1 MTTSSQVHANLL
13 EAGQLPDCGLVLEA
27 GFIPYYEQIAEQ
39 IRKMILSNELLA
51 GQNYYSEGEI
61 ARTLGIS
68 KMPVRQAF
76 QKLRAEGY
84 LIVARGKRP
93 VIGVG
98 RVPWDFQEL
107 RGFSEEMRR
116 RGLVP
121 SAKVLS
127 NDIVESSSQEVMK
140 ALQLTAGEKVYR
152 LQRLRYVNGDPVAV
166 VTSHLPE
173 SIFRGIENQ
182 DLNQQSLYYVI
193 EHVYKRKLHWAEEV
207 IGAITAT
214 EQEADVLETEIGA
227 PLLSVKETTFDVNKV
242 AIEYSVSYLRA
253 DRYTA
258 SVISVR
264 KK

>member
-1 MTTSSQVHANLL
+1 MTNSTQIDRKLL
-13 EAGQLPDCGLVLEA
+13 EASDLPECGLVLES
-27 GFIPYYEQIAEQ
+27 GFIPYYEQISEQ
-39 IRKMILSNELLA
+39 IRKMILSNQLAA
-51 GQNYYSEGEI
+51 GQTYYSEGEI

-93 VIGVG
+93 MIGVG

-127 NDIVESSSQEVMK
+127 NDVVESSSQEVLN
-140 ALQLTAGEKVYR
+140 ALQLAAGEKVYR
-152 LQRLRYVNGDPVAV
+152 LRRLRYVNGDPVAV

-173 SIFRGIENQ
+173 SIFGGIENQ
-182 DLNQQSLYYVI
+182 DLNRQSLYYVI
-193 EHVYKRKLHWAEEV
+193 EHIYKRKLHWAEEV
-207 IGAITAT
+207 IGAIAAS
-214 EQEADVLETEIGA
+214 EEEADVLETEIGS
-227 PLLSVKETTFDVNKV
+227 PLLLVKETTFDVNKV

>member
-1 MTTSSQVHANLL
+1 
-13 EAGQLPDCGLVLEA
+13 
-27 GFIPYYEQIAEQ
+27 
-39 IRKMILSNELLA
+39 
-51 GQNYYSEGEI
+51 
-61 ARTLGIS
+61 
-68 KMPVRQAF
+68 
-76 QKLRAEGY
+76 
-84 LIVARGKRP
+84 
-93 VIGVG
+93 
-98 RVPWDFQEL
+98 
-107 RGFSEEMRR
+107 
-116 RGLVP
+116 VP

-127 NDIVESSSQEVMK
+127 NDIVESSSQEVLK

-182 DLNQQSLYYVI
+182 DLNPQSLYYVI

-207 IGAITAT
+207 IGAIAAT
-214 EQEADVLETEIGA
+214 EQEANVLETEIGA
-227 PLLSVKETTFDVNKV
+227 PLLSVKETTFDVNKI

-258 SVISVR
+258 SVVSVG

>member
-1 MTTSSQVHANLL
+1 MTTPPSISANLL
-13 EAGQLPDCGLVLEA
+13 KTKGLLTSGLA
-27 GFIPYYEQIAEQ
+27 LQPGFVPYYEQIAEQ
-39 IRKMILSNELLA
+39 IRKLIQSNELLP
-51 GQNYYSEGEI
+51 GQSYYSEGEI

-116 RGLVP
+116 RGLTP

-127 NDIVESSSQEVMK
+127 NEIVLSSSQEVLK
-140 ALQLTAGEKVYR
+140 ALKLTVGEKVYCLR
-152 LQRLRYVNGDPVAV
+152 RLRYVNGDPVAI

-182 DLNQQSLYYVI
+182 DLNRQSLYHVI
-193 EHVYKRKLHWAEEV
+193 EHIYKRKLHWAEEV
-207 IGAITAT
+207 IGAVAAT
-214 EQEADVLETEIGA
+214 EHEAQVLETRVGS
-227 PLLSVKETTFDVNKV
+227 PLLLVKETTFDVNKI

-258 SVISVR
+258 LVISVR

>member
-1 MTTSSQVHANLL
+1 MTTTSPIPGNSL
-13 EAGQLPDCGLVLEA
+13 EARDLPSCGLVLEP
-27 GFIPYYEQIAEQ
+27 GFVPYYEQIAEQ
-39 IRKMILSNELLA
+39 IRKMIQANRLLP

-116 RGLVP
+116 RGLTP

-127 NDIVESSSQEVMK
+127 NEIVDSSSQEVLK
-140 ALQLTAGEKVYR
+140 ALQLAAGEKVYCLR
-152 LQRLRYVNGDPVAV
+152 RLRYVNGDPVAV
-166 VTSHLPE
+166 GTSHLPE

-193 EHVYKRKLHWAEEV
+193 EHIYKRKLHWAEEV

-214 EQEADVLETEIGA
+214 EQEADVLETAIGS
-227 PLLSVKETTFDVNKV
+227 PLLLVKETTFDVNKI